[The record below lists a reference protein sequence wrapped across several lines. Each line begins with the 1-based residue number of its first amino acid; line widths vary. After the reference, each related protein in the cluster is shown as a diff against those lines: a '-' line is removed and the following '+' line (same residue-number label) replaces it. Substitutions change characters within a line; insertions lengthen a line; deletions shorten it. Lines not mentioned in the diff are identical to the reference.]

1 MHRRAFALPTLLVVA
16 ALVLGACGAGSGP
29 ALTDPKEI
37 LTKAVAAMQEAK
49 SVHLE
54 VTVEGTLTADLIG
67 TGQPG
72 EMSLA
77 GTSLTADLD
86 IANDN
91 AHLTAVVPAFLGLTA
106 DIIVIGSDTYTK
118 ISLAGDK
125 YEKSTTDPGEST
137 DPSAV
142 LKEIADFLD
151 KPEVAPVKKDD
162 ATCGS
167 RSCYQVVINLTADDL
182 ETLMPDEDIGDATV
196 VATIFVEK
204 DTLHP
209 VSATVTVSGAKVG
222 ELTLKIAMSEWDK
235 SVTITAPP
243 ADQVE

>member
-16 ALVLGACGAGSGP
+16 ALVLGACGAGTP
-29 ALTDPKEI
+29 AITDPKEI

-67 TGQPG
+67 AGQAS

-86 IANDN
+86 LANDN
-91 AHLTAVVPAFLGLTA
+91 AHITAVVPAFLGLTA
-106 DIIVIGSDTYTK
+106 DIIVVGSDTYTK

-137 DPSAV
+137 DPNAV

-151 KPEVAPVKKDD
+151 KPEVAPTKKDD

-182 ETLMPDEDIGDATV
+182 KTLMPDQDIGDATV

-204 DTLHP
+204 DTLRP
-209 VSATVTVSGAKVG
+209 VSATVTISGATVG

>member
-1 MHRRAFALPTLLVVA
+1 MYRRAFALPTLLVVA
-16 ALVLGACGAGSGP
+16 ALVLGACGAGTP
-29 ALTDPKEI
+29 AITDPKEI

-67 TGQPG
+67 AGQAS

-86 IANDN
+86 LANDN
-91 AHLTAVVPAFLGLTA
+91 AHITAVVPAFLGLTA
-106 DIIVIGSDTYTK
+106 DIIVVGSDTYTK

-137 DPSAV
+137 DPNAV

-151 KPEVAPVKKDD
+151 KPEVAPTKKDD

-182 ETLMPDEDIGDATV
+182 KTLMPDQDIGDATV

-222 ELTLKIAMSEWDK
+222 ELTVSIAMSEWDK

>member
-1 MHRRAFALPTLLVVA
+1 MHRRAFALPALVVVA
-16 ALVLGACGAGSGP
+16 ALVLGACGAGTP
-29 ALTDPKEI
+29 AITDPKEI
-37 LTKAVAAMQEAK
+37 LTKAVAAMQDAK

-67 TGQPG
+67 TGQAS

-86 IANDN
+86 LANDN
-91 AHLTAVVPAFLGLTA
+91 AHISAAVPAFLGLTA

-125 YEKSTTDPGEST
+125 YEKSTAEPGEST

-151 KPEVAPVKKDD
+151 KPEVAPAKKDD
-162 ATCGS
+162 ATCGAKT
-167 RSCYQVVINLTADDL
+167 CYQVVINLSADDL
-182 ETLMPDEDIGDATV
+182 KTLMPDEDAGDATV
-196 VATIFVEK
+196 EATFFIES

-209 VSATVTVSGAKVG
+209 VSATVAISGPTVG
-222 ELTLKIAMSEWDK
+222 EITLTLDMTDWDK

-243 ADQVE
+243 ADEVG